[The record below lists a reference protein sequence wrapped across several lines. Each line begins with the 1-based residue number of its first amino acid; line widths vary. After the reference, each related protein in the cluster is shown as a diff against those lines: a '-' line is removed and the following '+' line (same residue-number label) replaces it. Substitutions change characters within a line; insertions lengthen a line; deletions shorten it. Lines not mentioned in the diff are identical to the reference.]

1 MDNIKEFCVIMEGIM
16 LDLRFLRG
24 LDEEKVIKFRDVLE
38 KIIDEWKDKDYVP
51 KLLCN
56 LFIDFYPSVEA
67 SSYLYNNEEEKEKIL
82 SFADKM
88 QDLMRICVDVNDK
101 DL

>member
-82 SFADKM
+82 SFADEM